1 MEMEISRREKAIAKF
16 NKATHRYIWH
26 VSTTH
31 NTWTDLCIYGSW
43 GEHLYSGYSLQE
55 AVKKYNAV
63 AKFLAK
69 GGEF

>member
-1 MEMEISRREKAIAKF
+1 MEMEISRREQAIAKF

-43 GEHLYSGYSLQE
+43 DEQLYSGYSLKE

-63 AKFLAK
+63 AKALK
-69 GGEF
+69 GGDF